1 MDNQAF
7 VRIEGLTKRYD
18 GVLAADNVSFE
29 VRRGEFFALLGPS
42 GCGKTT
48 TLRCVA
54 GLEVPSA
61 GRIFIDERLVN
72 ALPPYERPCGFVFQ
86 NYALFPHL
94 TVRDN
99 VAYGLNTRR
108 FRRGGLVSKLS
119 VLARMTSSRIARL
132 PADIV
137 ERVERALG
145 LVELGGLGSR
155 YPSQLSAGQQ
165 QRVALA
171 RALVIEPEVL
181 LMDEPL
187 SNLDVRLRVEMRDVI
202 RRIQNTLSI
211 TTIYVTHD
219 QEEALGMADRVAV
232 MRDGRIEQLG
242 APVEVYSQPQSPFVA
257 EFLGGANRFPGRVVR
272 RGEPYASVVIADGIA
287 IAATAIPEG
296 REDVS
301 VIVRPESIRLTTDYH
316 ESAGPNVLRG
326 WVTKRTFLGPIVRYE
341 VAAGPLSLKVD
352 SGSDGSI
359 MPVGSEVTVI
369 IPPERVL
376 LL

>member
-1 MDNQAF
+1 MK
-7 VRIEGLTKRYD
+7 GLTKRYD
-18 GVLAADNVSFE
+18 GVLAADNVSFD
-29 VRRGEFFALLGPS
+29 VRRGEFFSLLGPS

-54 GLEVPSA
+54 GFEVPSA
-61 GRIFIDERLVN
+61 GQILIGERLVN

-86 NYALFPHL
+86 SYALFPHL

-108 FRRGGLVSKLS
+108 FRREGLVSKLS

-137 ERVERALG
+137 ERVDRALG
-145 LVELGGLGSR
+145 LVELGGLGPR

-171 RALVIEPEVL
+171 RALVVEPEVL

-187 SNLDVRLRVEMRDVI
+187 SNLDLRLRVEMRDVI
-202 RRIQNTLSI
+202 RQIQNALSI
-211 TTIYVTHD
+211 TMIYVTHD
-219 QEEALGMADRVAV
+219 QEEALGMADRIAV

-242 APVEVYSQPQSPFVA
+242 TPIEVYSQPQSPFVA
-257 EFLGGANRFPGRVVR
+257 EFLGGANRFPGRIVR
-272 RGEPYASVVIADGIA
+272 RALPYTSVVTADGIE
-287 IAATAIPEG
+287 IAATAAPDG
-296 REDVS
+296 RENIS
-301 VIVRPESIRLTTDYH
+301 IIVRPESIIITTAYGA
-316 ESAGPNVLRG
+316 AGPNVLRG
-326 WVTKRTFLGPIVRYE
+326 RVTKRTFLGPIVRYE

-352 SGSDGSI
+352 SASDGSI
-359 MPVGSEVTVI
+359 VSVGSEVTVTV
-369 IPPERVL
+369 PPERVL